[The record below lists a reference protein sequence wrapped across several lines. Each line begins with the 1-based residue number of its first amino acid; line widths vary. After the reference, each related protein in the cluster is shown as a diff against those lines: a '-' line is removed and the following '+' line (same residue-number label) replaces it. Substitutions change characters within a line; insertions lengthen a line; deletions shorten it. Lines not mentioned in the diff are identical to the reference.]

1 MAIPD
6 HISANFETLL
16 RAARNGDLALMEC
29 TDASN
34 DIPRYVLAAVQRD
47 DGGEYLFTP
56 FGHLAEG
63 NPYEA
68 YHPPE

>member
-6 HISANFETLL
+6 HVRANFETLL

-34 DIPRYVLAAVQRD
+34 GIPRYVLAAVQRD

>member
-6 HISANFETLL
+6 HIRANFETLL

-34 DIPRYVLAAVQRD
+34 GIPRMCSPPCSVTMAANTFSRPSAIWRRGIPTRLTTRQ
-47 DGGEYLFTP
+47 
-56 FGHLAEG
+56 
-63 NPYEA
+63 
-68 YHPPE
+68 

>member
-1 MAIPD
+1 MIPD
-6 HISANFETLL
+6 HIRANFQTLM
-16 RAARNGDLALMEC
+16 RAAENGDLALMEC
-29 TDASN
+29 ADAETGA
-34 DIPRYVLAAVQRD
+34 PRYVICAVGC

-68 YHPPE
+68 YRPPE

>member
-1 MAIPD
+1 MIPD
-6 HISANFETLL
+6 HIRANFQTLM
-16 RAARNGDLALMEC
+16 RAAENGDLALMEC
-29 TDASN
+29 ADAETAA
-34 DIPRYVLAAVQRD
+34 PRYVICAVGH

-68 YHPPE
+68 YRLPE